1 VTAPRSPD
9 ELLEQVRATAE
20 GFTVYGELGR
30 NSDRD
35 IWYLARDLEG
45 GHLVALRLRQQ
56 GADESYSLEI
66 AKELDKEVP
75 LGGGDCPGCGAPLR
89 SFARFC
95 GKCGADL
102 TAASRMPQTP
112 EERAELLE
120 QVRIASS
127 EAYDVVGEMTW
138 GAGSGLVYFAIEK
151 GTGRLV
157 RLRLKLEGDEYSLGE
172 TQAAP
177 ALKTKV
183 MAAYTSGVT
192 PAVPKG
198 PEPPPPLA
206 PPPLEPPRPRAV
218 RRPASGLKVGLIVG
232 GVLLVILIAYF
243 AFAG

>member
-1 VTAPRSPD
+1 MTAPRSPD

-30 NSDRD
+30 KSDQD
-35 IWYLARDLEG
+35 IWYLARDAEG

-66 AKELDKEVP
+66 ATELDKEVP
-75 LGGGDCPGCGAPLR
+75 LGGGECPGCRAPLR

-102 TAASRMPQTP
+102 TTASRMPQTP

-127 EAYDVVGEMTW
+127 EAYDVVGEMPW
-138 GAGSGLVYFAIEK
+138 GSGAGLVYFAIEK
-151 GTGRLV
+151 ETGRLV
-157 RLRLKLEGDEYSLGE
+157 RLRLKMEGDEYSLGE
-172 TQAAP
+172 TQAAMV
-177 ALKTKV
+177 LKTKV

-192 PAVPKG
+192 PPVPA
-198 PEPPPPLA
+198 PAPSA
-206 PPPLEPPRPRAV
+206 PPPAPFADPPRT
-218 RRPASGLKVGLIVG
+218 RPVPAPGGGRKVGLIVAA
-232 GVLLVILIAYF
+232 VLLVIVIAYF